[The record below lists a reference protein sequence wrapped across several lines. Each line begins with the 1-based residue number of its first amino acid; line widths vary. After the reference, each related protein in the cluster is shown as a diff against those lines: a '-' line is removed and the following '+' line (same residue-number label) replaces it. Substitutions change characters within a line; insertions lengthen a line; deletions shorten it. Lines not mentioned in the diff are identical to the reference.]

1 MRALLDDIAVLQH
14 QNQVGVFN
22 GGQPVGDD
30 KAGAVL
36 RQPVHG
42 LLAGGS
48 IVLLTYQTVGLT
60 TAAYLAIPVAA
71 PIALGGFYSYHGMS
85 FYEVTRRGI
94 RQLFFNRTLLYR
106 SPERNETEN
115 RKKKKRQKKKRR
127 GET

>member
-1 MRALLDDIAVLQH
+1 MVIEMNKDIEKYQESVVWGLTVKQPLALS
-14 QNQVGVFN
+14 
-22 GGQPVGDD
+22 
-30 KAGAVL
+30 
-36 RQPVHG
+36 

>member
-1 MRALLDDIAVLQH
+1 MGADSKAAPFFYLE
-14 QNQVGVFN
+14 
-22 GGQPVGDD
+22 PVGRGQHCTSDLSD
-30 KAGAVL
+30 G
-36 RQPVHG
+36 
-42 LLAGGS
+42 
-48 IVLLTYQTVGLT
+48 GLT

-85 FYEVTRRGI
+85 FYEVTRRRI

>member
-1 MRALLDDIAVLQH
+1 MVIEMNKDIEKYQELVVWGLTVKQLLFSALS
-14 QNQVGVFN
+14 
-22 GGQPVGDD
+22 
-30 KAGAVL
+30 
-36 RQPVHG
+36 
-42 LLAGGS
+42 LLAGGG

-85 FYEVTRRGI
+85 FYEVTRRRI

-106 SPERNETEN
+106 SSERNETEN
-115 RKKKKRQKKKRR
+115 RKKKKWQKKKRR

>member
-1 MRALLDDIAVLQH
+1 MVIEMNKDIEKYQESVVWGLTVKQLLFSALS
-14 QNQVGVFN
+14 
-22 GGQPVGDD
+22 
-30 KAGAVL
+30 
-36 RQPVHG
+36 

-85 FYEVTRRGI
+85 FYEVTRRRI

-127 GET
+127 GEI

>member
-1 MRALLDDIAVLQH
+1 MVIEMNKDIEKYQESVVWGLTVKQLLFSALS
-14 QNQVGVFN
+14 
-22 GGQPVGDD
+22 
-30 KAGAVL
+30 
-36 RQPVHG
+36 

-85 FYEVTRRGI
+85 FYEVTRRRI
-94 RQLFFNRTLLYR
+94 RQLFFNQTLLYR

-115 RKKKKRQKKKRR
+115 RKKKKREKKKRR